1 MRILNWIIILA
12 LLTSIVSAQVQVTKE
27 SQQEVRI
34 NSVIEI
40 TIHISNPN
48 SFEEE
53 FIIEEVLPRDI
64 EVIDPSGTF
73 TRRTDGI
80 EAEYYKWAASVSP
93 NSIKTLTYSIRP
105 TSLGDYTI
113 GETIVT
119 DSSGKEYY
127 SNPLTFTV
135 KCSADNQCSKDENY
149 ITCPEDCKSG
159 LSDGICDYSADSI
172 CDPDCVQDPDCQNK
186 EDLTF
191 LIYIFAGIVVIILLM
206 IILPKLKKPKN
217 PDPLAG
223 IQNSQ

>member
-73 TRRTDGI
+73 TKRTD
-80 EAEYYKWAASVSP
+80 E
-93 NSIKTLTYSIRP
+93 
-105 TSLGDYTI
+105 I
-113 GETIVT
+113 GRAHV
-119 DSSGKEYY
+119 
-127 SNPLTFTV
+127 
-135 KCSADNQCSKDENY
+135 
-149 ITCPEDCKSG
+149 
-159 LSDGICDYSADSI
+159 
-172 CDPDCVQDPDCQNK
+172 
-186 EDLTF
+186 
-191 LIYIFAGIVVIILLM
+191 
-206 IILPKLKKPKN
+206 
-217 PDPLAG
+217 
-223 IQNSQ
+223 